1 MDNTNY
7 TNDVKHYNRDDTRQ
21 HNKSHRHNNDNR
33 QEYRNHRNN
42 DDKDNNNDDGN
53 EQKTNFREKYKEPE
67 PEEVGNYERESDNLP
82 ESVDDFEDW
91 VCDNGDKREAYV
103 WKHKDKYI
111 ICGWCAC

>member
-1 MDNTNY
+1 MGATLELGSTTAKSWKEARDKIVDYCDAYYGKDPYNGSFNTII
-7 TNDVKHYNRDDTRQ
+7 DWSECK
-21 HNKSHRHNNDNR
+21 KS
-33 QEYRNHRNN
+33 
-42 DDKDNNNDDGN
+42 
-53 EQKTNFREKYKEPE
+53 F
-67 PEEVGNYERESDNLP
+67 